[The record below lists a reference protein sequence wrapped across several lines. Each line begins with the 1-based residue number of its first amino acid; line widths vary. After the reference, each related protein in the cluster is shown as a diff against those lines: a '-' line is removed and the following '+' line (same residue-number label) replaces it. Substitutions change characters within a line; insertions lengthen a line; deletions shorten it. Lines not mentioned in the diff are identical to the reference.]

1 MTAKSVVLAALMML
15 VVAPAAVFAQSYAI
29 QGVEHYLRVD
39 ASASQ
44 GRRGPVVSGYVYN
57 KYGQTADRV
66 RLAVE
71 TLDGAGQ
78 VTSTKITEVYGGIPP
93 LDRAYFEVP
102 VDSASGQYRV
112 RPLSFDPVGRGQ

>member
-1 MTAKSVVLAALMML
+1 MTAKSVVLAALMIL

-29 QGVEHYLRVD
+29 QGVEHYLRVE
-39 ASASQ
+39 ASTSQ
-44 GRRGPVVSGYVYN
+44 VRRGTVVSGYVYN
-57 KYGQTADRV
+57 QFGQTADRV

-71 TLDGAGQ
+71 TVDGTGR
-78 VTSTKITEVYGGIPP
+78 VTSTKITEVFGGIPP

-102 VDSASGQYRV
+102 VDSAGAQYRV